1 MEIFGFTLPRLFFEL
16 PHWMYWGGL
25 ATIPLVFMVLHQ
37 LAIRKPQTVED
48 KVSHLHTAIES
59 DPNPSGHLERAAE
72 GNIVTKVI
80 DQISGFTGL
89 FVAYWSVI
97 AVVVYFYEV
106 IARYFFNSP
115 TNWAHESMFL
125 MFGMQYILAG
135 AYAYRFDAHVRVDLF
150 YAKASMRGKAAL
162 DILTSAAFFMFI
174 SAFTWT
180 SWTFFADSMDRNS
193 FWFASGYANEVSF
206 TEWAVAY
213 YPVKFMLVLGGSL
226 LMLQGVSRLI
236 KDVQVFRAAWQHG
249 GRKRP
254 SSGPETGGT
263 AVSANTR
270 SLAGSLLPSTTTG
283 WLILATVLLL
293 ATLMAIE
300 FVNVAL
306 FDRNIFR
313 AEDQR
318 IFLWTLQGSLRGI
331 DIGLLSI
338 LMFGSLM
345 VLLAFGLP
353 LVFVTGSLGVLF
365 IYLVGQD
372 MLVLNI
378 IPSRIF
384 PLMTSYD
391 LSAIPLFIFMAS
403 MLERAG
409 LIDEMFDVIYK
420 WMGGFP
426 GGLAAATIVAS
437 TILAAMVGVIG
448 AAVVTMGL
456 IALPAMLRRH
466 YDPKIALGSIMAG
479 GTLGILIPPSIL
491 AIIYSVTAGQS
502 VGELYVGSLAPGL
515 MLSGLYILYVATRA
529 GINPKLGPPLPVEER
544 VGLAE
549 KLGLLARMIAPVL
562 LIVLVLGVIFTGA
575 ATPVEAAGI
584 GSAGAM
590 VVAALHKR
598 LTIINLRDA
607 CVQTMRA
614 SAMVLWIIFGA
625 TIFVGFYIRE
635 GGAEFVKDMILGTGL
650 GPYGVLLL
658 MMVLLV
664 FLGMFLDWVG
674 ILLLAVPIFL
684 PIVAALEFNG
694 LFGLPGVPPDE
705 AALWFGV
712 LYLVNMQM
720 SFLSPPFGY
729 ALFYMRGVT
738 PKKISTATIFKA
750 ALPFLGLQV
759 VGLGICILF
768 PDVIL
773 WLPRLIYG

>member
-25 ATIPLVFMVLHQ
+25 ATIPLVFMALHQ
-37 LAIRKPQTVED
+37 WAIRKPETVDD

-80 DQISGFTGL
+80 DQVSGFTGL

-97 AVVVYFYEV
+97 AVIVYFYEV

-150 YAKASMRGKAAL
+150 YARATIRGKAAL
-162 DILTSAAFFMFI
+162 DILTSAAFFTFI
-174 SAFTWT
+174 CAFTWT
-180 SWTFFADSMDRNS
+180 SWTFFADSMDRNE
-193 FWFASGYANEVSF
+193 FWWASGYANQVSF

-213 YPVKFMLVLGGSL
+213 YPVKFMLVLGGGL

-236 KDVQVFRAAWQHG
+236 KDVQVFRAAWLDG
-249 GRKRP
+249 NIPRP
-254 SSGPETGGT
+254 SALQDGSVAARKP
-263 AVSANTR
+263 R
-270 SLAGSLLPSTTTG
+270 PLAGGFLPSTPTG
-283 WLILATVLLL
+283 WLVAATLLLL
-293 ATLMAIE
+293 ATLLAVE
-300 FVNVAL
+300 FVNVGL
-306 FDRNIFR
+306 FDPTIFR
-313 AEDQR
+313 VEDQQT
-318 IFLWTLQGSLRGI
+318 FLWTLQGSLRGI

-345 VLLAFGLP
+345 VLLALGLP

-372 MLVLNI
+372 TLVLNI

-456 IALPAMLRRH
+456 IALPAMLRRN

-515 MLSGLYILYVATRA
+515 MLSGLYIFYVATRSA
-529 GINPKLGPPLPVEER
+529 INPKLGPPLPREER
-544 VGLAE
+544 VSLAE

-635 GGAEFVKDMILGTGL
+635 GGAEFVKDLILGTGL

-694 LFGLPGVPPDE
+694 LFGLPGVRPDE

-759 VGLGICILF
+759 VGLGICIVF
-768 PDVIL
+768 PDVVL
-773 WLPRLIYG
+773 WLPRLVYGS